1 MVQLWQTFH
10 ANVMGTT
17 HSRFGHSRLV
27 DFTGGRGGR
36 GGCWQEQQNV
46 VCDVVRACGVLLG
59 G

>member
-1 MVQLWQTFH
+1 MVQLRQTFH

-36 GGCWQEQQNV
+36 GGCWQEQQTLFVTSYVRGV
-46 VCDVVRACGVLLG
+46 VCC
-59 G
+59 